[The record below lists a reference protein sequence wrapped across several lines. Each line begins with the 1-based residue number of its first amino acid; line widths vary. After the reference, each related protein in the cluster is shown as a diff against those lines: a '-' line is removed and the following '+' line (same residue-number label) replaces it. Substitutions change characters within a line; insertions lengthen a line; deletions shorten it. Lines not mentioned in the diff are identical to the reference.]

1 MSTPPRIHAARWTQ
15 RRPVAELVATALH
28 PSSLGAWLVPELNQ
42 RQTVLADVAD
52 IWVEQA
58 LFYGDVHVTDNLTA
72 AAVGLHRL
80 RPLPPPTNY
89 QQRLTKAA
97 GPYLDRFTT
106 LDTFLE
112 THRPATAHY
121 HLAFLA
127 TAPSEHDAGLDATM
141 LRHHLTRIDRTDL
154 PAWAEVTI
162 RNRDLFTHHGYLP
175 QAEITLPHGPTLLGM
190 HRPAGGT
197 RPWPTNPTTS
207 GTADA
212 SRSPT

>member
-1 MSTPPRIHAARWTQ
+1 MNTLPRIRAARWAQ
-15 RRPVAELVATALH
+15 RRSVAELVATALH
-28 PSSLGAWLVPELNQ
+28 PSSLGAWLVPDLDR

-52 IWVEQA
+52 IWVEHA
-58 LFYGDVHVTDNLTA
+58 LFHGDVHVTDNLTA

-89 QQRLTKAA
+89 QQRLTTAA
-97 GPYLDRFTT
+97 GPYLERFTI
-106 LDTFLE
+106 LDTVLE
-112 THRPATAHY
+112 THRPTTGHH

-127 TAPSEHDAGLDATM
+127 TEPSAHDAEIDAMM
-141 LRHHLTRIDRTDL
+141 LRHHLTHVDRINL

-162 RNRDLFTHHGYLP
+162 RNRDLFTRHGYLP

-190 HRPAGGT
+190 HRPASGT

-212 SRSPT
+212 PRSPI